1 MLNREQALAL
11 VLRRLAAL
19 GRELGKPALQN
30 ADEQT
35 RLFGETAALDSIG
48 LVTLIADLEEDIR
61 VATGKTVTLADE
73 KAMSRLTSPF
83 RRVDLLAEYVVEIVA
98 CPSSWRGTPKPFR
111 RVCFWTSP
119 SRADAFR

>member
-1 MLNREQALAL
+1 MNREKALTL

-19 GRELGKPALQN
+19 GRELGKPALEQ
-30 ADEQT
+30 ADAST
-35 RLFGETAALDSIG
+35 RLFGEATALDSIG

-83 RRVDLLAEYVVEIVA
+83 RTVDHLADHIVRITA
-98 CPSSWRGTPKPFR
+98 
-111 RVCFWTSP
+111 
-119 SRADAFR
+119 

>member
-19 GRELGKPALQN
+19 GRELGKPVLEQ

-35 RLFGETAALDSIG
+35 RLFGEAAALDSI
-48 LVTLIADLEEDIR
+48 
-61 VATGKTVTLADE
+61 GKTVTLADE

-98 CPSSWRGTPKPFR
+98 R
-111 RVCFWTSP
+111 
-119 SRADAFR
+119 

>member
-1 MLNREQALAL
+1 MRITSRSTAAPFKTMLTHEQALAL

-19 GRELGKPALQN
+19 GRELGKPTLEK
-30 ADEQT
+30 ADAQT
-35 RLFGETAALDSIG
+35 RLFGEAAALDSIG

-83 RRVDLLAEYVVEIVA
+83 RRVDLLAEYVVEI
-98 CPSSWRGTPKPFR
+98 
-111 RVCFWTSP
+111 TS
-119 SRADAFR
+119 R

>member
-1 MLNREQALAL
+1 LPTVSSPRSKPRPTTTMLNREQALAL

-19 GRELGKPALQN
+19 GRELGKPVLEQ

-35 RLFGETAALDSIG
+35 RLFGEAAALDSIG

-98 CPSSWRGTPKPFR
+98 R
-111 RVCFWTSP
+111 
-119 SRADAFR
+119 

>member
-1 MLNREQALAL
+1 MLTRSEALQL

-19 GRELGKPALQN
+19 GHELGKPELER

-35 RLFGETAALDSIG
+35 RLFGETAVLDSIG

-61 VATGKTVTLADE
+61 RATGRDVVLADE

-83 RRVDLLAEYVVEIVA
+83 RRAGLLADHIVA
-98 CPSSWRGTPKPFR
+98 TL
-111 RVCFWTSP
+111 
-119 SRADAFR
+119 AA